1 MPGFISVSH
10 FTHILTHTYMA
21 WKSVMSSTSH
31 HALFLCSGV
40 SEANGNSSFPPS
52 TPTLTFILSF
62 FLSFSPHPH
71 PLHCG
76 AALICIEQEHP
87 SPPPPPQQD
96 LKFPPFFL
104 PLHLNSLLLSLLVDF
119 TCFHSHHLFS
129 ASFRPYFTFSD
140 CFFPFFPSDLQLTVD
155 ILPISPS
162 YSLPSVPA
170 SHCTDQSIS
179 ISRIPS
185 LLSSILSWIRNKT
198 GSHYPSTPPHQHHHH
213 HYNPPTQLPL
223 QLPTGPGWLIFLRRS
238 VSN

>member
-87 SPPPPPQQD
+87 SPPPHPSRT
-96 LKFPPFFL
+96 LSFL
-104 PLHLNSLLLSLLVDF
+104 PSSFLF
-119 TCFHSHHLFS
+119 TLTAFFFHSWWISLVFTPTIYFLPHFVHISHFQT
-129 ASFRPYFTFSD
+129 ASSLS
-140 CFFPFFPSDLQLTVD
+140 FPVTCS
-155 ILPISPS
+155 
-162 YSLPSVPA
+162 
-170 SHCTDQSIS
+170 
-179 ISRIPS
+179 
-185 LLSSILSWIRNKT
+185 
-198 GSHYPSTPPHQHHHH
+198 
-213 HYNPPTQLPL
+213 
-223 QLPTGPGWLIFLRRS
+223 
-238 VSN
+238 

>member
-52 TPTLTFILSF
+52 TPTRTFILSF

-76 AALICIEQEHP
+76 AALICIEEE
-87 SPPPPPQQD
+87 PPPPQPGRP
-96 LKFPPFFL
+96 LSFL
-104 PLHLNSLLLSLLVDF
+104 PSSFLFTLMVDF
-119 TCFHSHHLFS
+119 TRFHSHHLFS
-129 ASFRPYFTFSD
+129 ASFRPYVTFSD

-162 YSLPSVPA
+162 CSLPSVPA
-170 SHCTDQSIS
+170 GHCTDQSIS
-179 ISRIPS
+179 ISCIPS

-198 GSHYPSTPPHQHHHH
+198 GSHYPPPTPP
-213 HYNPPTQLPL
+213 PPQLQPTHPATPSASDWAWL
-223 QLPTGPGWLIFLRRS
+223 VNLPEAFS
-238 VSN
+238 V